1 MMATQTTRKPA
12 AKKTASPQNKT
23 NVSQAAKPVTS
34 KPRNGQLKSGTKAS
48 TNSKTKAHN
57 ELELTMVQYEV
68 IVISILAISLFFMIC
83 IYFNSGGIIGDFIT
97 RLFFG
102 IFGVGAWILP
112 LALFVATF
120 IKVFN
125 KGNQRLNIKLRLLFV
140 CVIFISVAA
149 HLLAVDYPQIQ
160 YKLSG
165 KMATFASLSNYYN
178 VSSTHHIGGG
188 FIGALLGDLLLL
200 ALGKVGAT
208 FALFIIFILLFI
220 AITEQSFLSLLKGI
234 YRLMISGVK
243 KGVVF
248 AGEKSDQYREQRELD
263 AMEAEQIRLE
273 QMEQE
278 LQEQK
283 NQERSDQMLSKAK
296 TKKESTNESTN
307 ELNSVDGEDLRLHKK
322 HSFIASLFKSTL
334 TEEFDLEKHI
344 EEKEAQEAL
353 QKEEAFTAL
362 FEEAEEIKEARTV
375 GDNNLVSSYAE
386 DVNYEE
392 LDFNNEIGDA
402 FIPEA
407 VIMEKPPLDMNQ
419 VSHIPKKQE
428 VIDVKKEKILV
439 EQEVIKEILKVEVP
453 YKKPP
458 LELLKQNPQGIKP
471 SDTQFLKERAKKLED
486 TLASFGVGAKVVDIS
501 VGPTVTRYELQPD
514 QGVKVSKIVNLA
526 DDIALNLAA
535 SGIRIEAPIPGK
547 SAVGI
552 EVPNKDVSSVFLR
565 EVIDSKEFE
574 HFTSKVAFALG
585 KDISGKV
592 IVTDIARMPH
602 LLIAGATGSGKSI
615 CVNSLI
621 TSILYKASPEE
632 VKLLMI
638 DPKMVELSIYNGIP
652 HLLIPVVTDAKK
664 AAGALNWAVQEMLE
678 RYKMFAAVNV
688 RDMKSYNQVAEEE
701 DDMKKLPQIVII
713 VDELADLM
721 VVASHEVEEAICR
734 LAQMARAAGLH
745 LIIATQRPSVDVIT
759 GLIKANIP
767 SRIAFNVSS
776 GIDSRTIID
785 MNGAEKLLG
794 KGDMLFYPVGLSKPL
809 RVQGA
814 FISDKEVE
822 NIVTFLKNSKREEYD
837 EKIMKQLDRS
847 VSEESASGEDY
858 DPIFED
864 ALALCVEK
872 QKASASM
879 IQRVFRVGY
888 NRAARILDQLEGA
901 GYVSEDEGS
910 KPRRVLLTK
919 VEFEALKQ
927 KANSPDSSIEN
938 DAESSKE
945 ARQSQQMIHEANG

>member
-1 MMATQTTRKPA
+1 MATQTTRKITNN
-12 AKKTASPQNKT
+12 KKASPQ
-23 NVSQAAKPVTS
+23 
-34 KPRNGQLKSGTKAS
+34 
-48 TNSKTKAHN
+48 SKTSTTGATVKRGNQTNRKTSTSSTKSASPTKNTKQTGIKTGLSKGHH
-57 ELELTMVQYEV
+57 EIELTMVQYE
-68 IVISILAISLFFMIC
+68 IIMIFILALSLFTIIC
-83 IYFNSGGIIGDFIT
+83 VYFNSGGFIGDFVT

-102 IFGVGAWILP
+102 IFGIGAWLLP
-112 LALFVATF
+112 IAMFVATF

-125 KGNQRLNIKLRLLFV
+125 KGNQRLNSKLGLLFV
-140 CVIFISVAA
+140 CVIFISVSA
-149 HLLAVDYPQIQ
+149 HSMMVEYPQIQ
-160 YKLSG
+160 SKLSG
-165 KMATFASLSNYYN
+165 HYAMFASLSNYYKI
-178 VSSTHHIGGG
+178 SATHHVGGG
-188 FIGALLGDLLLL
+188 FIGALVGDLFLF
-200 ALGKVGAT
+200 ALGKIGTT
-208 FALFIIFILLFI
+208 FVLIIIFIMLFI
-220 AITEQSFLSLLKGI
+220 AITEQSFLTFLKNVYHFTVNLLKKGFI
-234 YRLMISGVK
+234 YVGD
-243 KGVVF
+243 
-248 AGEKSDQYREQRELD
+248 KSESYRERKEL
-263 AMEAEQIRLE
+263 EALE
-273 QMEQE
+273 
-278 LQEQK
+278 
-283 NQERSDQMLSKAK
+283 NDPP
-296 TKKESTNESTN
+296 TKKQ
-307 ELNSVDGEDLRLHKK
+307 H
-322 HSFIASLFKSTL
+322 FIASLFKSTL
-334 TEEFDLEKHI
+334 DKDDFDLEKHI
-344 EEKEAQEAL
+344 EEKEALEAL
-353 QKEEAFTAL
+353 QKNETDLQPLEEAD
-362 FEEAEEIKEARTV
+362 EIKEARRQLLERAMLDQSEQQSEHIEVAQGTDEFAA
-375 GDNNLVSSYAE
+375 DNFLDTSEFDMYTGFEQDQNSSEFDINQEFEPILDE
-386 DVNYEE
+386 DNH
-392 LDFNNEIGDA
+392 A
-402 FIPEA
+402 TQAPEPI
-407 VIMEKPPLDMNQ
+407 VKP
-419 VSHIPKKQE
+419 E

-439 EQEVIKEILKVEVP
+439 EQEVIKEIMKVEVP

-458 LELLKQNPQGIKP
+458 LELLKPNPEGHKS
-471 SDTQFLKERAKKLED
+471 SDTQYLKDRAKKLEE

-552 EVPNKDVSSVFLR
+552 EVPNKDVSSVYLR
-565 EVIDSKEFE
+565 EVIDSKEFD

-592 IVTDIARMPH
+592 IVTDIAKMPH

-678 RYKMFAAVNV
+678 RYKAFASVNV
-688 RDMKSYNQVAEEE
+688 RDMKSYNQVAEE
-701 DDMKKLPQIVII
+701 DDELKKMPQIVII

-794 KGDMLFYPVGLSKPL
+794 KGDMLFYPVGLNKPL

-814 FISDKEVE
+814 FVSDKEVE
-822 NIVTFLKNSKREEYD
+822 NIVTFLKNRKREEYD

-847 VSEESASGEDY
+847 VSEETAASEEY

-919 VEFEALKQ
+919 VEFEALKA
-927 KANSPDSSIEN
+927 KANGN
-938 DAESSKE
+938 TAESVSSNSNHDTHDVVQNNYAQE
-945 ARQSQQMIHEANG
+945 EL